1 MGYICCKFTIKMEQ
15 KGLITFDQF
24 IAEEQN
30 KFPQVQGNLS
40 KLFRHIQLAS
50 KMVNNDVRGAGLADI
65 LGSAQNTNIQGEDQQ
80 KLDVIANDTF
90 IRMIES
96 SGACAAILSEE
107 VDTVYYCKDS
117 LKGKYIVAMDPL
129 DGSSNIDV
137 NASIGTIFSIYKR
150 LDLDREVNDADIFQK
165 GRNIVAGGYIIYGS
179 STMLVFSTGNG
190 VNGFTLD
197 NSIQEYCLSHRDMK
211 MPEKESIYSVN
222 EGNMGTFPQN
232 VKNYIAKC
240 KGETGEK
247 AKSARYIGS
256 LIADFHRNLIKGGIF
271 MYPSTA
277 SAPNGKLRLL
287 YECIP
292 MAYVAEQAG
301 GKAHTGETNV
311 LDIVP
316 EELHQRVPLYIG
328 NTSMVDDLLGS

>member
-1 MGYICCKFTIKMEQ
+1 MEHS
-15 KGLITFDQF
+15 GLITFDQF
-24 IAEEQN
+24 IASEQN

-40 KLFRHIQLAS
+40 KLFRHLQLAS
-50 KMVNNDVRGAGLADI
+50 KMVNSSVRAAGLADI
-65 LGSAQNTNIQGEDQQ
+65 LGSAKNTNVQGEDQQ
-80 KLDVIANDTF
+80 KLDVIANNTF

-96 SGACAAILSEE
+96 SDTCAAILSEE
-107 VDTVYYCKDS
+107 VDEVYYCKTP
-117 LKGKYIVAMDPL
+117 KAKYIVAIDPL

-150 LDLDREVNDADIFQK
+150 LDLDRDVNDDDIFQK

-197 NSIQEYCLSHRDMK
+197 NAIQEYCLSHPDMK
-211 MPEKESIYSVN
+211 MPSKEGIFSVN
-222 EGNMGTFPQN
+222 EGNISTFPEN
-232 VKNYIAKC
+232 VKTYIAKC
-240 KGETGEK
+240 KGENGEK
-247 AKSARYIGS
+247 PKSARYIGS
-256 LIADFHRNLIKGGIF
+256 LIADFHRNMIKGGIF
-271 MYPSTA
+271 MYPSTD

-301 GKAHTGETNV
+301 GKAHTGESDV

>member
-1 MGYICCKFTIKMEQ
+1 MEHS
-15 KGLITFDQF
+15 GLITFDQF

-50 KMVNNDVRGAGLADI
+50 KMVNSDVRGAGLADV
-65 LGSAQNTNIQGEDQQ
+65 LGSAKNTNVQGEDQQ
-80 KLDVIANDTF
+80 KLDVIANNTF

-96 SGACAAILSEE
+96 SKSCAAILSEE
-107 VDTVYYCKDS
+107 VDEVYYCKNNLDA
-117 LKGKYIVAMDPL
+117 KYIVAMDPL

-150 LDLDREVNDADIFQK
+150 IDIGRDVNDDDIYQK

-179 STMLVFSTGNG
+179 STMLVFSTGYG

-197 NSIQEYCLSHRDMK
+197 NEIQEYCLSHPNIKIPTKDG
-211 MPEKESIYSVN
+211 IYSVN
-222 EGNMGTFPQN
+222 EGNIATFPEY
-232 VKNYIAKC
+232 VKSYIAKC

-256 LIADFHRNLIKGGIF
+256 LIADFHRNMIKGGVF

-292 MAYVAEQAG
+292 MAFIAEQAG
-301 GKAHTGETNV
+301 GKAHTGEHDV
-311 LDIVP
+311 LDIIP
-316 EELHQRVPLYIG
+316 TELHQRVPLYIG
-328 NTSMVDDLLGS
+328 NTSMVDDLLSSK

>member
-1 MGYICCKFTIKMEQ
+1 MQ
-15 KGLITFDQF
+15 QNGLITFDQF
-24 IAEEQN
+24 IADEQN
-30 KFPQVQGNLS
+30 KFPNVQGNLS
-40 KLFRHIQLAS
+40 RLFRHIQLAS
-50 KMVNNDVRGAGLADI
+50 KIVNGDVRKAGLADV
-65 LGSAQNTNIQGEDQQ
+65 LGSADNTNIQGEDQQ
-80 KLDVIANDTF
+80 KLDVLANNTF
-90 IRMIES
+90 IKMIES
-96 SGACAAILSEE
+96 SKTCAAILSEE
-107 VDTVYYCKDS
+107 VDEIYYCQDNP
-117 LKGKYIVAMDPL
+117 KGKYIVAMDPL

-150 LDLDREVNDADIFQK
+150 INLDEPVSDKDIYQS
-165 GRNIVAGGYIIYGS
+165 GRNVVASGYIIYGS

-197 NSIQEYCLSHRDMK
+197 SGIQEYYLSHANMK
-211 MPEKESIYSVN
+211 MPAKESIYSVN
-222 EGNMGTFPQN
+222 EGNIATFPEG
-232 VKNYIAKC
+232 VKKYIAKC

-292 MAYVAEQAG
+292 MAFVAEQAG
-301 GKAHTGETNV
+301 GAAHTGESHV

-316 EELHQRVPLYIG
+316 NELHQRVPLYIG
-328 NTSMVDDLLGS
+328 NQSMVDDLLNT